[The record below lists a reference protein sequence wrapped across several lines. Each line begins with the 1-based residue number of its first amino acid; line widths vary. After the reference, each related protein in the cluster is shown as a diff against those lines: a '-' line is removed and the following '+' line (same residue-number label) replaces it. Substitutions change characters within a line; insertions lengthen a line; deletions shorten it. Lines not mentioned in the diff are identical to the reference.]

1 MKAGRQGARTRRA
14 GQQRQRGLSLLELLV
29 AFAIMAMA
37 LGMLYKT
44 TGNNARSI
52 GDAAQYQRAVLLAE
66 SLLAARDGIPPEGW
80 REQGDSA
87 GLAWSVQ
94 SSPYPTPASQ
104 AQPGLPLLHAV
115 AIQVRWVERGTTRSL
130 QLQTL
135 RPERQGPG
143 GMPGGRP

>member
-1 MKAGRQGARTRRA
+1 MSIGRLGARTCRA
-14 GQQRQRGLSLLELLV
+14 GQQCQRGLSLLELLV

-66 SLLAARDGIPPEGW
+66 SLLAARDGVPPEGW
-80 REQGDSA
+80 REQGESA
-87 GLAWSVQ
+87 GFAWNVQ

-115 AIQVRWVERGTTRSL
+115 EVQVRWTERGATRSL

-135 RPERQGPG
+135 RPERTPPG
-143 GMPGGRP
+143 GPPGARP

>member
-1 MKAGRQGARTRRA
+1 MTAGRPWPALGNANR
-14 GQQRQRGLSLLELLV
+14 GRQRGLSLLELLV

-66 SLLAARDGIPPEGW
+66 SLLAARDGVPPEGW
-80 REQGDSA
+80 REQGQSA
-87 GLAWSVQ
+87 GFAWQVQ
-94 SSPYPTPASQ
+94 TSPYPTPASQ
-104 AQPGLPLLHAV
+104 SQPGLVLLHAV
-115 AIQVRWVERGTTRSL
+115 ELQVRWTERGATRSL

-135 RPERQGPG
+135 RPERNVPG
-143 GMPGGRP
+143 GTVGARP

>member
-1 MKAGRQGARTRRA
+1 MRAGRLFPHLGHA
-14 GQQRQRGLSLLELLV
+14 GRYRQRGLSLLELLV

-66 SLLAARDGIPPEGW
+66 SLLAARDDVPPEGW
-80 REQGDSA
+80 REQGESA

-94 SSPYPTPASQ
+94 TSPYPTPASQ

-115 AIQVRWVERGTTRSL
+115 EVQVRWTERGAPRSL

-135 RPERQGPG
+135 RPERNVPG
-143 GMPGGRP
+143 GMVGARP